1 MLTRIYHKKN
11 ELFQVEFY
19 QNEECQQVFN
29 FENIKNLYI
38 ELKDG
43 DCTPIFSLSNK
54 LWSLNIK
61 ANIFT
66 PAWYLGLY
74 DGISPQTPLITL
86 NDVLDD
92 IDLSKYI
99 PKDNAVLFLSEGEAN
114 KHSNNCEAWFLYQ
127 KDFPARQFNS
137 EMDIRDWKAITI
149 FLTHG
154 TESELKKAN
163 EIVQELKEKYGVY
176 EVNVFVLHCF
186 VNLRPTW
193 LPQISFLNGVL
204 TFHFF
209 NILTHSK
216 QEIIL
221 AREEC
226 GEELENN
233 YYCAGINTIT
243 TTNSTKIA
251 HNEGYHC
258 ELEHKFNI
266 LDCYDIFNDY
276 LEGE

>member
-19 QNEECQQVFN
+19 QDWKCQQAFN

-38 ELKDG
+38 ELKDS
-43 DCTPIFSLSNK
+43 DCTPIFNLSNK

-66 PAWYLGLY
+66 PTWYLGLY

-99 PKDNAVLFLSEGEAN
+99 PKDNAVLFLSEEEAN
-114 KHSNNCEAWFLYQ
+114 KHSDNCESWFLYQ
-127 KDFPARQFNS
+127 KDFHIRLSNS

-154 TESELKKAN
+154 TESELKKASK
-163 EIVQELKEKYGVY
+163 IAQELKEKYKI
-176 EVNVFVLHCF
+176 EKFNIFVLHCF
-186 VNLRPTW
+186 VGVYGDDYIN
-193 LPQISFLNGVL
+193 IS
-204 TFHFF
+204 
-209 NILTHSK
+209 SK
-216 QEIIL
+216 K
-221 AREEC
+221 
-226 GEELENN
+226 ENN
-233 YYCAGINTIT
+233 FPSYLSLGEFINKVI
-243 TTNSTKIA
+243 TTNSTGI
-251 HNEGYHC
+251 
-258 ELEHKFNI
+258 LEPQDEKRLQI
-266 LDCYDIFNDY
+266 LDCYNIFNDY
-276 LEGE
+276 LKGE